1 MKTKSSRR
9 SAIRK
14 MLGTTAGL
22 AVAGSLGN
30 RISASEKSMDGA
42 TKGNINH
49 SISRWCYNSIEL
61 EDLCKA
67 CKDIGIQSIEL
78 TGPDEWPV
86 LNKYGLTSAM
96 GNGAGMG
103 IKKGWNDPTL
113 HVDLIE
119 DFEALIPKA
128 AKAGIPSIILLSG
141 NRDGMDDEQGLINC
155 AQGIRKL
162 VPMAEKYKVN
172 LVMELLNSKINHK
185 DYMCDRTTWGAALVE
200 MVGSERFGLL
210 YDIYHMQ
217 IMEGDVIRTIRDYH
231 KYIFHYHTGG
241 VPGRNE
247 IDETQEL
254 YYPAIMKAIVET
266 GFKGFVGQEYV
277 PTWDDKLAS
286 LRKCIGICDV

>member
-1 MKTKSSRR
+1 MNEKSSRR
-9 SAIRK
+9 TAIKRIA
-14 MLGTTAGL
+14 GSTAGM
-22 AVAGSLGN
+22 AVAGSLFN
-30 RISASEKSMDGA
+30 RISASESAIDNA

-61 EDLCKA
+61 DDLCKA
-67 CKDIGIQSIEL
+67 CNDIGIQSIEL
-78 TGPDEWPV
+78 TGPDEWPT
-86 LNKYGLTSAM
+86 LLKHGLTCAM
-96 GNGAGMG
+96 GHGAGFG
-103 IKKGWNDPTL
+103 IKDGWNEPRL
-113 HVDLIE
+113 HEDLIKSYE
-119 DFEALIPKA
+119 ELIPKA

-141 NRDGMDDEQGLINC
+141 NRKGMDEEQGMINC
-155 AQGIRKL
+155 ARGIRKITS
-162 VPMAEKYKVN
+162 MAEKYKIN
-172 LVMELLNSKINHK
+172 LVIELLNSKIDHK
-185 DYMCDRTTWGAALVE
+185 DYMCDRTTRGAALVE

-217 IMEGDVIRTIRDYH
+217 IMEGDVIRTIRDYS